1 MSFIILGIIT
11 LACLICSIVLFN
23 KNRNILSDIK
33 KIEIDNSAKEKEK
46 ECLDN
51 DIKSLVD
58 KRTLLET
65 DISNLNKTIEEETN
79 RATNIIKKNTEN
91 VIEQSRLATQ
101 VYFNTLEGNYQK
113 KEREIEAAVAECQ
126 LELERERRELHK
138 IQKTRAAAQQAILK
152 EKEIKEQLSFYCL
165 TVSQEDLNDIQVLE
179 SLKPR
184 LNKPRVLSML
194 IWSTYYQK
202 PMTALCNQIL
212 GTKTIT
218 GIYKITNQINDMCY
232 IGQSTDIARR
242 WKDHAKCGLGI
253 DTKAGNKLY
262 QAMHEY
268 GLHNFSFE
276 LLEECSRE
284 ELDEKEKNFIEIYDS
299 KNFGYNITKGNK

>member
-1 MSFIILGIIT
+1 MSFVILGIII
-11 LACLICSIVLFN
+11 LACLICNIVLFN

-33 KIEIDNSAKEKEK
+33 EIKIDNSVKQKEK

-51 DIKSLVD
+51 DIKSLTD
-58 KRTLLET
+58 RRTLLEA

-91 VIEQSRLATQ
+91 VIEQSKLATQ

-218 GIYKITNQINDMCY
+218 GVYKITNQINDMCY

>member
-1 MSFIILGIIT
+1 MSFIILGIII

-33 KIEIDNSAKEKEK
+33 KIEIDNSTKEKEK
-46 ECLDN
+46 ECLNN
-51 DIKSLVD
+51 DIKSLMD

-79 RATNIIKKNTEN
+79 RATDIIKRNTEN

-126 LELERERRELHK
+126 LELERERGELRK

-165 TVSQEDLNDIQVLE
+165 TISQEDLNDIQVLE

-253 DTKAGNKLY
+253 DSPAGNKLY